1 MTIIRNCDNCT
12 KCCEGWLWGEAH
24 GHKFWP
30 GRPCHYVSKNGCSI
44 YEDRPE
50 TPCKSFKCEWLV
62 NNDIPEW
69 MKPDV
74 SNVIIRK
81 TTEKEKEFIE
91 FTEAGSR
98 LDVAVLSWIF
108 MNYADGKIKN
118 AKYQIDGGWNYIFG
132 K

>member
-1 MTIIRNCDNCT
+1 
-12 KCCEGWLWGEAH
+12 
-24 GHKFWP
+24 
-30 GRPCHYVSKNGCSI
+30 
-44 YEDRPE
+44 
-50 TPCKSFKCEWLV
+50 
-62 NNDIPEW
+62 

>member
-1 MTIIRNCDNCT
+1 MAMARNCDDCT
-12 KCCEGWLWGEAH
+12 KCCEGWLWGEAY

-30 GRPCHYVSKNGCSI
+30 GRPCHYVSKCGCSI
-44 YEDRPE
+44 YENRPDS
-50 TPCKSFKCEWLV
+50 PCKSFMCEWLM
-62 NNDIPEW
+62 NTDIPEW
-69 MKPDV
+69 MKPDDAK
-74 SNVIIRK
+74 VIVRK
-81 TTEKEKEFIE
+81 ITEKDIEYLE

-98 LDVAVLSWIF
+98 LDVTVLSWIF